1 MKLLNNTHARAR
13 ATTGNGGGGGGGGG
27 SDRWSENVYENDG
40 LVT

>member
-13 ATTGNGGGGGGGGG
+13 ATTGNGGGGGG